1 MPVLNSKEEIKEAVN
16 LLDNE
21 INDLKENLKKYDKV
35 FGENPEKE
43 EILED
48 IKKLEAEKES
58 RKIEEQEIGKIEEL
72 IKEINIKH
80 EAILKN
86 DKELKKLLEE
96 ELKKYDKIFGEN
108 PEKEEL
114 LSDIEKL
121 KNEQTKLMEEKEQ
134 IKEQLNNFK
143 TKGYNMKQIRDRVQ
157 QEVEGNKNINMNKEG
172 KNEIISGKEKT
183 EKIEKKE
190 RDNTENIKENKNPV
204 VVREK
209 NEIIPVK
216 EKTEKIEKKERDT
229 ITLINFNAKEGKYE
243 CYRVDSDKNIIEQET
258 AEPEDMS
265 RLGIKK
271 LRKGIKEVCQEIAK
285 ERGFEKNRYNKIVK
299 MIDPNVL
306 NLLYNDEQDDY
317 VESLLMLKKE
327 NSIKNRIKRFFI
339 DEKPDLSNNTF
350 LGAVNYDMRGF
361 KKMKSMKFFERRKLN
376 RIAKKQNKIN
386 FATYQSDKKNKTLIA
401 ALLATGVAVGGSLIG
416 KDSDERIPIED
427 KNPNPTSEQ
436 QVNNETQKQTIK
448 ETDKANTKEKEV
460 KVGIGSTATLESGT
474 YYHDSN
480 KSEPKGEM
488 ENLENKNVKIKY
500 VAVKNSDG
508 TTKQYKES
516 DNINISEIKKNNP
529 SSEIY
534 VAIGNVEQEGMT
546 NYDNI
551 GWMNYD
557 DVESAFEKIE
567 KEENINAINKETKTY
582 DLRDGKSQLEIK
594 DGKAKVIIDSQQFSK
609 IANKNKDNK
618 EQNEKIEKLNEQIKK
633 GIPQQQF
640 IDITNQ
646 NKDNKEKT
654 SKQNEARKKLQEQL
668 RKGVNGVP
676 TISDFMNQKNQQ
688 QEQEKNDVG
697 MEPSDD

>member
-216 EKTEKIEKKERDT
+216 ERDT
-229 ITLINFNAKEGKYE
+229 ITHINFNAKEGKYE
-243 CYRVDSDKNIIEQET
+243 YYKIDSNQNIVEERSVE
-258 AEPEDMS
+258 A
-265 RLGIKK
+265 KK
-271 LRKGIKEVCQEIAK
+271 LSFFKTRQIRKHLKEMCRDYAESIGLDRDAFDK
-285 ERGFEKNRYNKIVK
+285 TVK
-299 MIDPNVL
+299 LIDPNVFY
-306 NLLYNDEQDDY
+306 LLDEEEKIDY
-317 VESLLMLKKE
+317 I
-327 NSIKNRIKRFFI
+327 NSIDNFREWNTINKKKIRKG
-339 DEKPDLSNNTF
+339 EKPDLDNNEF
-350 LGAVNYDMRGF
+350 LGAINYDMRGF
-361 KKMKSMKFFERRKLN
+361 KKLKSMNFFERRRLN
-376 RIAKKQNKIN
+376 KIAKKQNKIN
-386 FATYQSDKKNKTLIA
+386 FATYQNDKKMNKSLIA
-401 ALLATGVAVGGSLIG
+401 ALLATGVAIGGSLIG

-436 QVNNETQKQTIK
+436 EVNNETKKQTIK
-448 ETDKANTKEKEV
+448 ETDKANKKEQEV
-460 KVGIGSTATLESGT
+460 KVGIGSTATLENGT

-546 NYDNI
+546 NYDDI

-557 DVESAFEKIE
+557 DVSQAFEKVE
-567 KEENINAINKETKTY
+567 KDEKVTENKDTKTI
-582 DLRDGKSQLEIK
+582 DLKDGTKLEIEK
-594 DGKAKVIIDSQQFSK
+594 DGKAKII
-609 IANKNKDNK
+609 
-618 EQNEKIEKLNEQIKK
+618 
-633 GIPQQQF
+633 IP
-640 IDITNQ
+640 
-646 NKDNKEKT
+646 E
-654 SKQNEARKKLQEQL
+654 
-668 RKGVNGVP
+668 
-676 TISDFMNQKNQQ
+676 
-688 QEQEKNDVG
+688 
-697 MEPSDD
+697 